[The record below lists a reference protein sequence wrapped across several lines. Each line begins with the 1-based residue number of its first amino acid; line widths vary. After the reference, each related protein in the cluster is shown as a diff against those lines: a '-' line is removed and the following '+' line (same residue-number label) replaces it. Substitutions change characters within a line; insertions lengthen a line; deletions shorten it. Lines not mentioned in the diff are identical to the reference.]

1 MAAELVT
8 PDEARAQLK
17 NLKAKRGYL
26 LPHHGLLALTAPKL
40 LGAYDDTYTALTLDS
55 RTLENR
61 VKEIIWVAILVATNE
76 GIAVHHLRRLTEAG
90 GSEEEATVAIRLAA
104 FGRTAP
110 AFKFVEDHWQKNLTT
125 YDRATAYTTALD
137 ALCVGQPL
145 EAQVIE
151 MTMAAVHT
159 CLYQHWEL
167 ALHIRRAYE
176 IGVSELALAEAISL
190 TMFPASV
197 PYFVEACG
205 VWRKLIKEGQIPAS
219 ENLRAW
225 AEIT

>member
-1 MAAELVT
+1 MTVLVS
-8 PDEARAQLK
+8 PEQAQVQLAQLK
-17 NLKAKRGYL
+17 TKRGYL
-26 LPHHGLLALTAPKL
+26 LPHHGLLAITAPKL
-40 LGAYDDTYTALTLDS
+40 LAAYDETYTALTLDS

-76 GIAVHHLRRLTEAG
+76 GIAVHHLRRLKEAR
-90 GSEEEATVAIRLAA
+90 GSEEEAKAAIRLAA
-104 FGRTAP
+104 FGRSAA
-110 AFKFVEDHWQKNLTT
+110 AFKFVQEHWKNNLPS
-125 YDRATAYTTALD
+125 YDRESAYTDTLE

-145 EAQVIE
+145 EPQTIE

-197 PYFVEACG
+197 PFFVEACG
-205 VWRKLIKEGQIPAS
+205 VWLKLIKEGEIPAS
-219 ENLRAW
+219 ESLRAW